1 MRKLPAV
8 LAVLGLAAVTL
19 VGCSSS
25 PSSSCTPVADSNP
38 AVTGLITVKGD
49 PGTKPTVTMHTPLH
63 TTSTAY
69 RTVDEGNGD
78 PGITTSDQMLV
89 LDAAFYDGTTGKPIA
104 STGYTNDL
112 TQVFQLSTITKQF
125 PGLRTPLQCAS
136 AGSRVVAAL
145 PPSGLAQGVAESFGI
160 TPEDSVV
167 AVVDV
172 RKVYLAAADGTNV
185 YNQGWGMPAV
195 VRAPD
200 GRPGVVVPD
209 GGQPTDLTIETLK
222 RGDGAVVKADSQVRV
237 HRLVVN
243 WSDKSVASNT
253 WDTAPTSLPVGAQ
266 AKGIRAAL
274 EGQTVGSQVMAIV
287 PPKEGPAGQSG
298 TQIYVFDILGI
309 DAPGTAA
316 AQ

>member
-8 LAVLGLAAVTL
+8 IAVLGLAAVTL

-25 PSSSCTPVADSNP
+25 PASSCTPVADSDP
-38 AVTGLITVKGD
+38 AVTGLITVSGD
-49 PGTKPTVTMHTPLH
+49 AGAAPTVEMHTPLH
-63 TTSTAY
+63 TSTTAY

-78 PGITTSDQMLV
+78 PGVTSSDQMVV
-89 LDAAFYDGTTGKPIA
+89 LDAAFYDGTTGKPLA
-104 STGYTNDL
+104 RTSYTNDL

-136 AGSRVVAAL
+136 AGSRVVVAM
-145 PPSGLAQGVAESFGI
+145 PPQEVGSGVAASLGA
-160 TPEDSVV
+160 TADDSIV

-172 RKVYLAAADGTNV
+172 HKVYLAAANGSNV

-209 GGQPTDLTIETLK
+209 GTEPTSLSIYTLK
-222 RGDGAVVKADSQVRV
+222 RGSGEVLKSSSQARV
-237 HRLVVN
+237 HELVVN

-253 WDTAPTSLPVGAQ
+253 WDSAPVSLKVGEQ
-266 AKGIRAAL
+266 PEGVRKAL
-274 EGQTVGSQVMAIV
+274 EGQTVGSQVMAII
-287 PPKEGPAGQSG
+287 PAKDGSGQTG
-298 TQIYVFDILGI
+298 TQIYVFDILGV
-309 DAPGTAA
+309 DAPGTAT